1 MGRPA
6 GGGGVPRRCP
16 HANIRVNEVVDGT
29 IVCRAHDAGFALD
42 DGAVTRGPA
51 ETGLTPAP
59 FTVEGDRVVVSMP

>member
-1 MGRPA
+1 M
-6 GGGGVPRRCP
+6 
-16 HANIRVNEVVDGT
+16 VDGT
-29 IVCRAHDAGFALD
+29 IVCRAHDAGFALH